1 MRGKARKHA
10 PIAPGRIGPHHGRT
24 VPDGTTR
31 IRYIARVTMQRRS
44 KSAKAPKEAAHRRLI
59 PFVRSGATHIC
70 KGNAVQNRSGGQRHN
85 LHARTIKCGKRLDNL
100 KTIKFNYTVN
110 CRQPIDFRLQLLE
123 TAVSWATN
131 AQRCDRLFVLPA
143 NAICMILRVTDLL
156 NGAITKTITFK
167 QSVSCYIV
175 FANNRKRPRF
185 KHVT

>member
-31 IRYIARVTMQRRS
+31 IRHIARVTMQRRG

-85 LHARTIKCGKRLDNL
+85 LHARTIKRGKRLDDL
-100 KTIKFNYTVN
+100 KTIKLNYTVN
-110 CRQPIDFRLQLLE
+110 CRQPIDFRLQLLK

-131 AQRCDRLFVLPA
+131 AQRCDRLFVLPV
-143 NAICMILRVTDLL
+143 NAICMILRITDLL

-167 QSVSCYIV
+167 QSVSSYV
-175 FANNRKRPRF
+175 TFAHNRKRPWF
-185 KHVT
+185 EHVT